1 MKWLAWREKE
11 VLVRSHAPCLLPAL
25 VMQAPHAG
33 GCLPLVKM
41 GKTCSLTPLFLPM
54 DDKMVLPITRQG
66 VSDFRQAPV
75 LSKWEQGSPSAI
87 QEGAQR

>member
-1 MKWLAWREKE
+1 
-11 VLVRSHAPCLLPAL
+11 
-25 VMQAPHAG
+25 MQAPHAG
-33 GCLPLVKM
+33 GFLPLVKM

-66 VSDFRQAPV
+66 VSDFRQSRSVLYKRANCPRSSRPV
-75 LSKWEQGSPSAI
+75 LVLAGLLFYLKREQGSPSAI